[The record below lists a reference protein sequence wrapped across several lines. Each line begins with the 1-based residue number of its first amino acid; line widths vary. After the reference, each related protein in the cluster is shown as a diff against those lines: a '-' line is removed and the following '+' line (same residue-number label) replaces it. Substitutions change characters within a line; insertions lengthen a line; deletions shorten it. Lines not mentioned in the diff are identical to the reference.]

1 MRNQRGIALSGLI
14 FWSMVLILL
23 AVLAMKVVPTVI
35 EYFKIAK
42 ATQAVVNNAPPDATV
57 LQLREAFQKF
67 AEVDDIELPAR
78 ELEIYKDRGQLVIEF
93 AYEKRIPLFGKV
105 SLLIDYQG
113 STAD

>member
-14 FWSMVLILL
+14 FWSMALILM

-35 EYFKIAK
+35 EYFQIVK
-42 ATQAVVNNAPPDATV
+42 ATQAVVKNAPQDATV
-57 LQLREAFQKF
+57 SQLRDAFQKY
-67 AEVDDIELPAR
+67 ATVDNIELPAR
-78 ELEIYKDRGQLVIEF
+78 ELEIYKDRGQLVIDF
-93 AYEKRIPLFGKV
+93 AYERRIPLFGNV